1 MFKRMQ
7 MTIESNQLTI
17 SYSSFKQTQTETN
30 ISITAII
37 IIGKNK
43 AYIAS
48 IYRTIFIYNFDFEQ
62 SNYVG
67 FLIFQ
72 KLE

>member
-37 IIGKNK
+37 IIGK

-67 FLIFQ
+67 F
-72 KLE
+72 

>member
-1 MFKRMQ
+1 MQ

-17 SYSSFKQTQTETN
+17 SYSSFKQTQIETN
-30 ISITAII
+30 ISITSIIII

-67 FLIFQ
+67 F
-72 KLE
+72 